1 MQVSKTLRLR
11 FESLLGCQ
19 LKKDT
24 HMSELIYSA
33 LRTPDGTIIES
44 KSRHDYVTHIDANG
58 KKYMLDGGL
67 DYVRSSANGDEEYL
81 TVWADDPHETVRQ
94 HCRWGTYGPNGDQP
108 LTYKKLCD
116 MSDAHI
122 NAVLENVSTIK
133 TSIKT
138 AMHNELEYRNDN
150 AQ

>member
-1 MQVSKTLRLR
+1 
-11 FESLLGCQ
+11 
-19 LKKDT
+19 
-24 HMSELIYSA
+24 MSELIYSA

-67 DYVRSSANGDEEYL
+67 NYVRSSMNGEEYL
-81 TVWADDPHETVRQ
+81 TVKADDPHETVRQ
-94 HCRWGTYGPNGDQP
+94 YCRWGTYGPKGDQP

-116 MSDAHI
+116 MSTDHI
-122 NAVLENVSTIK
+122 EAVLKNVSRIK

-138 AMHNELEYRNDN
+138 AMLNELEYRE
-150 AQ
+150 QL